1 VVSRPAGLSD
11 SSVTV
16 EPTAG
21 GGDISA
27 DGAGLDARKERGA
40 RPGLSPLWAALA
52 IALLLVVYLGRLGG
66 YPFQDPDEGRYA
78 EIPREMIES
87 GDWLTPRLNY
97 VKYYEKPPLLY
108 WLVAASFTLFGAVE
122 WAGRL
127 VSALAGLA
135 TIGMTFALG
144 RSAFGV
150 RAAWLGIGVLAT
162 APLFFGLAQA
172 LVIDMLLTACTTA
185 TMVAFWFAHRAAD
198 RAVKNRWIVAV
209 AVSAALGVLSKG
221 LVALVL
227 PGMVALAMLVLWRDW
242 PTLRALVGW
251 RPIVAFVAIAA
262 PWFVLVSRVHPEFA
276 YFIFVREH
284 FERFAATVG
293 HPEGPFYYFP
303 VMLVGPLPWSAW
315 ALLLIFS
322 RSARRAFGRIPA
334 EPRTFLL
341 VWAGFMFAFFTV
353 ASSKLATYVLPILP
367 ALALLMGAWI
377 DELLDRESE
386 IVSRFVTVTGRV
398 VGAIGAAFVVAA
410 VIVWPLADWF
420 STQFH
425 VPADYLVYGARAV
438 LATGLVLLATA
449 ITLRRGEIMGGRPV
463 VRTAALVAGAGFA
476 LLASI
481 EAREVVKTA
490 RGLALAFVEHRR
502 EGDLLV
508 SYRHLM
514 QSLSFYSASRVVQV
528 EAENE
533 IEHGAEY
540 ASDAT
545 EWFWDDTERLKREW
559 SSQRRVFLATSRRK
573 LPGLDGALDPPPRLL
588 AQDHE
593 RLLLVNFPAPGSQPL
608 PPSIAHW

>member
-1 VVSRPAGLSD
+1 MAAESTVPGGPAKET
-11 SSVTV
+11 SSL
-16 EPTAG
+16 EA
-21 GGDISA
+21 A
-27 DGAGLDARKERGA
+27 RGA
-40 RPGLSPLWAALA
+40 RTGLSKVWAVLA
-52 IALLLVVYLGRLGG
+52 IVLLLVVYLGRLHG

-108 WLVAASFTLFGAVE
+108 WLTATSFTLFGQNE

-127 VSALAGLA
+127 VPALTGLA
-135 TIGMTFALG
+135 TIWMTFALG
-144 RSAFGV
+144 KAAFGV
-150 RAAWLGIGVLAT
+150 RAAWLSLGLLAT

-185 TMVAFWFAHRAAD
+185 TLASFWFAHRAVD
-198 RAVKNRWIVAV
+198 PLVKRRWVLAV

-227 PGMVALAMLVLWRDW
+227 PGMVALALLVLWRDW
-242 PTLRALVGW
+242 ATLRALVGW
-251 RPIVAFVAIAA
+251 RPIVTFLAIAA
-262 PWFVLVSRVHPEFA
+262 PWFVLVSRAHPEFA

-284 FERFAATVG
+284 FERFAAEVG
-293 HPEGPFYYFP
+293 HPEGPFYYVP
-303 VMLVGPLPWSAW
+303 VMLVGPLPWSVW
-315 ALLLIFS
+315 ALLLVFS
-322 RSARRAFGRIPA
+322 RSARHAFGRIPA

-341 VWAGFMFAFFTV
+341 VWAGFMFVFFSV

-367 ALALLMGAWI
+367 AVALLLGAWI
-377 DELLDRESE
+377 DELLDREPE
-386 IVSRFVTVTGRV
+386 IVSRYVTLTGRIVGV
-398 VGAIGAAFVVAA
+398 VGIAFIVAA
-410 VIVWPLADWF
+410 TIVWPLADWF
-420 STQFH
+420 SAQFH

-438 LATGLVLLATA
+438 LATGLALFATA
-449 ITLRRGEIMGGRPV
+449 VTLRRRE
-463 VRTAALVAGAGFA
+463 AAGDLPGPRMAVLIAGAGFA
-476 LLASI
+476 LIASI

-490 RGLALAFVEHRR
+490 RSLAHAFVEHGR

-514 QSLSFYSASRVVQV
+514 QSLSFYAGTRVVQV

-540 ASDAT
+540 APDRA
-545 EWFWDDTERLKREW
+545 EWFWDDAERLKREW
-559 SSQRRVFLATSRRK
+559 SSSRRIFLATSRRK
-573 LPGLDGALDPPPRLL
+573 YPGLEGALDPPPRLL

-593 RLLLVNFPAPGSQPL
+593 RMLLVNFPAPGSRPL
-608 PPSIAHW
+608 PPSIAPR